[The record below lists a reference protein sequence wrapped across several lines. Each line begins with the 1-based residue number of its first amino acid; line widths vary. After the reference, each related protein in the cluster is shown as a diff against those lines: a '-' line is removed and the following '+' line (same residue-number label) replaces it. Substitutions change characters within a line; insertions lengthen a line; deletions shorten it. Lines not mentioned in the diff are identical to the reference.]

1 MPRTPLGVT
10 VLGVFAL
17 MTGVSQAF
25 IGLLLMGV
33 VAFGEVPTGDGV
45 FIAGVFA
52 LVVAAIYFMVGLA
65 AFSLKPWAYGFALF
79 MSLFG
84 LFEGLLVLLATGS
97 LVYGLATLLFPLVV
111 YMYLQSDEVKSAF
124 VAAATARA
132 GRDG

>member
-1 MPRTPLGVT
+1 MPRAPLGVT

-17 MTGVSQAF
+17 MTGVAQAF

-52 LVVAAIYFMVGLA
+52 LVVAGIYFAVGLA
-65 AFSLKPWAYGFALF
+65 AFSLKPWAYGFGLF
-79 MSLFG
+79 MSMFG
-84 LFEGLLVLLATGS
+84 LLEGVLVLVATGS
-97 LVYGLATLLFPLVV
+97 LAYGLATLLFPLVV
-111 YMYLQSDEVKSAF
+111 FVYLQSDEVKGAF

-132 GRDG
+132 SRDG